1 MSRRPA
7 PAANGAAV
15 TVSRGLLDDVTAGV
29 SDLAAGARDRAL
41 SGLTSYAHRMPG
53 YKLLGVVL
61 GRDVLTGAEVPRS
74 AATVV
79 GGFLELVPRG
89 QEIFE
94 NLNRSGALERA
105 SAWFEAE
112 VPKLGLSWEAIR
124 ALFSRAWDALDITD
138 LADPAGAWAKIAG
151 VFGPPLQALLGFA
164 RSAAGKV
171 MEFVFE
177 GALALAGG
185 AGEQVMA
192 IIRRAGDV
200 LGTIVNDPVRFAGN
214 LAAAVRT
221 GLGQFVGNIGT
232 HLQSGLLGWLTGALR
247 GAVRIPA
254 RLDLNGIVSVVLD
267 LLGLS
272 WSALRTRLVRLLGE
286 RVVRAMETAVDWVQ
300 RIITGGLGAV
310 VDKIM
315 ESATGLLDTVLGG
328 IRDWV
333 ARSVV
338 GAAVTRLISM
348 FNPAGAVIQAIIA
361 AYNTVQFF
369 IERAQ
374 QLAAFASSVFD
385 SIAKIAAGSIG
396 DAANAVEQ
404 ALARS
409 VPVVLGFLARLLGL
423 GDIAGP
429 VRDVVGRV
437 RGVVDG
443 ALDRVAD
450 WLASLG
456 RRILGRLRPGRD
468 STDGPGAEGAA
479 GQTSAAVPTGATAGG
494 QPVASPDAAGDGRV
508 VASISV
514 TAAGHT
520 YSGRAV
526 TAGSGLDVHI
536 QRSEVRALPA
546 ARASAELTASEE
558 ARAELREL
566 IAKVNEI
573 RELRGLS
580 DPRVQ
585 ELMRQVGRHLE
596 ASARLDAEAP
606 EKDSETGPVPAQT
619 RADALLVAAPK
630 PRKLSEAARRKDEA
644 DRAFRD
650 RVGAAQARI
659 EARWPAWNAEVARV
673 LRDRAA
679 VLTAAAERKAALDA
693 NDNTRARELNQQL
706 AALVAGIEDAERNL
720 LGDMGDDAR
729 LLTHEAPSAAY
740 ARIRGGNLSPDR
752 AARAHVRALAAADD
766 QRDCLGAP
774 VDDLEADHIVP
785 LIEIVNMP
793 GFVELLPASQL
804 EVANMLDNFAPLNAR
819 ANGTRS
825 DTPWGSWSGW
835 RLFGSDEARY
845 RRMVGRS
852 VDLAARIRSEIR
864 ERRDR
869 EARAA
874 REARTR

>member
-15 TVSRGLLDDVTAGV
+15 TVARGLLDDVTAGV

-41 SGLTSYAHRMPG
+41 SGLTSYAHRMPA

-61 GRDVLTGAEVPRS
+61 GRDVLTGTEVPRS
-74 AATVV
+74 AATLV

-374 QLAAFASSVFD
+374 QLAAFATSVFD

-423 GDIAGP
+423 GDIAAP

-456 RRILGRLRPGRD
+456 RRLLGRLRPGRD
-468 STDGPGAEGAA
+468 EETGTGGETAAGAANGTNIRRPGAG
-479 GQTSAAVPTGATAGG
+479 GTIATA
-494 QPVASPDAAGDGRV
+494 
-508 VASISV
+508 SV
-514 TAAGHT
+514 TAAGHAYT
-520 YSGRAV
+520 GRV
-526 TAGSGLDVHI
+526 VVAGGRL
-536 QRSEVRALPA
+536 EVRVQRTEVKGKEAAEESAEDTPSPA
-546 ARASAELTASEE
+546 AA
-558 ARAELREL
+558 ARLREAASV
-566 IAKVNEI
+566 IGQIEAVVPEQRGADADSADAAPAVGPEQVAKVQ
-573 RELRGLS
+573 S
-580 DPRVQ
+580 DITSVMSGPISDAAV
-585 ELMRQVGRHLE
+585 
-596 ASARLDAEAP
+596 ADAEARSRVSDP
-606 EKDSETGPVPAQT
+606 GGALRGAEATDGPVVADTAPAKGLLAPDT
-619 RADALLVAAPK
+619 RTGTVWDQVRGTQPEYPDTAIPRSFEMDLGAQKVWVHPNATEHLFEYAISSRLGDRAPQQRNLSMQALLGS
-630 PRKLSEAARRKDEA
+630 L
-644 DRAFRD
+644 
-650 RVGAAQARI
+650 
-659 EARWPAWNAEVARV
+659 
-673 LRDRAA
+673 RAA
-679 VLTAAAERKAALDA
+679 VAEAVKDGVP
-693 NDNTRARELNQQL
+693 LNRMI
-706 AALVAGIEDAERNL
+706 LVADWEL
-720 LGDMGDDAR
+720 KF
-729 LLTHEAPSAAY
+729 S
-740 ARIRGGNLSPDR
+740 
-752 AARAHVRALAAADD
+752 
-766 QRDCLGAP
+766 QRDVDPLP
-774 VDDLEADHIVP
+774 VLKHA
-785 LIEIVNMP
+785 L
-793 GFVELLPASQL
+793 
-804 EVANMLDNFAPLNAR
+804 
-819 ANGTRS
+819 
-825 DTPWGSWSGW
+825 
-835 RLFGSDEARY
+835 
-845 RRMVGRS
+845 RRR
-852 VDLAARIRSEIR
+852 
-864 ERRDR
+864 
-869 EARAA
+869 
-874 REARTR
+874 

>member
-15 TVSRGLLDDVTAGV
+15 TVSRGLLDDVTSGV

-61 GRDVLTGAEVPRS
+61 GRDVLTGTEVPRS

-374 QLAAFASSVFD
+374 QLAAFATSVFD

-423 GDIAGP
+423 GDIAAP

-450 WLASLG
+450 WLASVG
-456 RRILGRLRPGRD
+456 RRLVGGRREGGERH
-468 STDGPGAEGAA
+468 TAAATGADGAATPGAAPA
-479 GQTSAAVPTGATAGG
+479 SATAPGTAAATPAG
-494 QPVASPDAAGDGRV
+494 EGTAEGSVIATAST
-508 VASISV
+508 
-514 TAAGHT
+514 TAAGHAYT
-520 YSGRAV
+520 GRAV
-526 TAGSGLDVHI
+526 VAGGRVEVQV
-536 QRSEVRALPA
+536 QRAVVKAGPA
-546 ARASAELTASEE
+546 AAASAAAAPNGE
-558 ARAELREL
+558 AR
-566 IAKVNEI
+566 
-573 RELRGLS
+573 
-580 DPRVQ
+580 
-585 ELMRQVGRHLE
+585 
-596 ASARLDAEAP
+596 SA
-606 EKDSETGPVPAQT
+606 
-619 RADALLVAAPK
+619 
-630 PRKLSEAARRKDEA
+630 
-644 DRAFRD
+644 
-650 RVGAAQARI
+650 
-659 EARWPAWNAEVARV
+659 
-673 LRDRAA
+673 
-679 VLTAAAERKAALDA
+679 
-693 NDNTRARELNQQL
+693 L
-706 AALVAGIEDAERNL
+706 AALSRMIQNIEERRLDGLTVDSRGRAMQIKPEEIVRIQALLRQVVGEDLVKAAALYVAGVTATGSSRPALSRHQEDFAKTPRKERRAVYYTGLVPWDSHIRGAIAARDYSRIELQVRSLGADWIAGEGGY
-720 LGDMGDDAR
+720 LGDGGLRD
-729 LLTHEAPSAAY
+729 LLRTGI
-740 ARIRGGNLSPDR
+740 RIGSRGGDNEPRGEYPKFIPHASFMLFE
-752 AARAHVRALAAADD
+752 AAA
-766 QRDCLGAP
+766 GKVVKA
-774 VDDLEADHIVP
+774 E
-785 LIEIVNMP
+785 
-793 GFVELLPASQL
+793 
-804 EVANMLDNFAPLNAR
+804 
-819 ANGTRS
+819 
-825 DTPWGSWSGW
+825 
-835 RLFGSDEARY
+835 
-845 RRMVGRS
+845 
-852 VDLAARIRSEIR
+852 
-864 ERRDR
+864 R
-869 EARAA
+869 EARKPNPPERRAA
-874 REARTR
+874 LQILLADMRQGERFDVDHIRPLALDWEERGHRSTAEERARVAADPSNLELVSLNWNRSKGGEDERFLTEPAAGFTRAPGEASLPVPPEPAAEGLIAAP